1 MAELTT
7 PARPYAKAAFEVAK
21 EGKALDAWAEHLAL
35 VEAVIGD
42 EKIQQLLDS
51 PALTAGLKSKAL
63 QEVLGESVDKKFFN
77 FLSTLAENKRLLLIP
92 TIKQMFLALK
102 AQQEKTIEVDI
113 ISAFELSSDTKDT
126 LISALKAKLDRE
138 VSMNTS
144 VDTSLLGGALIRA
157 GDTVIDGSV
166 KGRLAKLSEAMNS

>member
-21 EGKALDAWAEHLAL
+21 EGGALDAWAKHLAI
-35 VEAVIGD
+35 VEAVILD

-51 PALTAGLKSKAL
+51 PALTATQKSDAL
-63 QEVLGESVDKKFFN
+63 MGVLGDTVDKPFSN
-77 FLSTLAENKRLLLIP
+77 FLSTLALNKRLALIP

-113 ISAFELSSDTKDT
+113 VSAYELSAETTDT
-126 LISALKAKLDRE
+126 LTKALKAKLDRE
-138 VSMNTS
+138 VSMKAS
-144 VDTSLLGGALIRA
+144 VDISLIGGALIRA

-166 KGRLAKLSEAMNS
+166 KGRLAKLAEAMNS